1 MKCPKCGS
9 ELEVLNICDL
19 TVQYCKDCG
28 GMWIKYPTLKKIGEM
43 LGLKSELINIKY
55 VAEPKAPPLIYKNKH
70 RYQKASS
77 YSIPVD

>member
-43 LGLKSELINIKY
+43 LGLKSELINP
-55 VAEPKAPPLIYKNKH
+55 AEMVNINVKESPRECPSCTKTM
-70 RYQKASS
+70 
-77 YSIPVD
+77 